1 MFEATNVGDLNR
13 LVADGTARVDL
24 RVMSFLDKRSMGTG
38 YSTRAA
44 NAYAAVV
51 NGAPDKVWAFHNA
64 LYVNQPREGTEGLS
78 DAQIA
83 GIATGVGVPAKVADT
98 FTDGTYRD
106 WVAQNTQDAFETGV
120 DSTPTVK
127 INGAVFTGEWA
138 APGELAKAVEAAAAA
153 SGK

>member
-1 MFEATNVGDLNR
+1 L
-13 LVADGTARVDL
+13 
-24 RVMSFLDKRSMGTG
+24 
-38 YSTRAA
+38 
-44 NAYAAVV
+44 YA
-51 NGAPDKVWAFHNA
+51 
-64 LYVNQPREGTEGLS
+64 NQPREGTEGLS

-83 GIATGVGVPAKVADT
+83 DIATQVGVPADVADT
-98 FTDGTYRD
+98 FTEGTYRD

-127 INGAVFTGEWA
+127 VNGVEFTGNWA